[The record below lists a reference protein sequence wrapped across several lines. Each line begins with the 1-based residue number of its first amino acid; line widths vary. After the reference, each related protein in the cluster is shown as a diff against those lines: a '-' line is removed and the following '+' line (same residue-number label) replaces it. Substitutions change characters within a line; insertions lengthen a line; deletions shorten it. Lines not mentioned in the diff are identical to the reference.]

1 MTLEI
6 ALFGSGNKCSSIKFV
21 LNNFINTNSIK
32 VTDVVITS
40 NCEAALVDE
49 RTALKEHVRFHVI
62 PNESINLKERSVFE
76 DGIKSFWS
84 DTPLP
89 NVVMLLGWNFI
100 LTDNFLDFFRKNN
113 CLVLNMHPA
122 LPDSFV
128 GANAIHD
135 TFKQLQAGE
144 MTETGSMIHVV
155 TPNLDRG
162 AVLGVSNVQMN
173 SNYFKTEEEL
183 REVIKMNEKPLISS
197 VVNRLINEYEKDRLG
212 SFLTEMCVP
221 VNKPESKYTPFY
233 RGKVRQVTDIGNN
246 LLLLTASNR
255 ISAFNKHLCEV
266 PDKGRLLNDMS
277 AWWFRNTSHIIPN
290 HFLFSHGTHMVAKR
304 CQPIMLEIIVRAY
317 MTGSS
322 DTSIWTKYNAG
333 ERQMYGLAFR
343 DGYKKN
349 QVLDNLVITPTT
361 KGEVDEPI
369 TREQII
375 VRNYLTERQ
384 IDYIYSKATEL
395 FKFGQVVA
403 AERGLILVDTKYEFG
418 FINDEIVLMDEIHT
432 CDSSRYWLRESYQDK
447 FAQGLEPE
455 KFDKDCIRDYVKS
468 NYSLDEIR
476 DMMSFNIPDN
486 IVAKVNTVY
495 TKYHQMLTNNDTKHH
510 TTMLG
515 YSDDGSVDSFVD
527 AYYNN
532 YHNELVVILAGSTS
546 DREHVEKIKKNL
558 ADYSIHS
565 VEYYKSAHKNTLAVM
580 NILQKY
586 HRDVDT
592 VKRKIVFVTVA
603 GRSNALSGVVAS
615 NVRYPVIACPPFKDK
630 MDMFTNINSSLQCPS
645 KVPVM
650 TVLEPQNVAIATRY
664 MFDM

>member
-6 ALFGSGNKCSSIKFV
+6 ALFCSGSVCSSIKFV
-21 LNNFINTNSIK
+21 LNNFTNTNTVNI
-32 VTDVVITS
+32 TDVVLTS
-40 NCEAALVDE
+40 NCESALVDE
-49 RTALKEHVRFHVI
+49 RAALNERVRFHVI
-62 PNESINLKERSVFE
+62 PNESINLRERSVFE
-76 DGIKSFWS
+76 DCIKNFWK

-89 NVVMLLGWNFI
+89 NVVMLLGWNYI
-100 LTDNFLDFFRKNN
+100 LTDNFIDFFRKNN

-122 LPDSFV
+122 LPNSFV
-128 GANAIHD
+128 GASAVQK
-135 TFKQLQAGE
+135 TFLQLQAGK
-144 MTETGSMIHVV
+144 MCETGSMIHVV

-162 AVLGVSNVQMN
+162 TVLGVSNVQMN
-173 SNYFKTEEEL
+173 SSYLNSEEEL
-183 REVIKMNEKPLISS
+183 RKVIKMHEKPLISN
-197 VVNRLINEYEKDRLG
+197 VINRLINEYEKDELA
-212 SFLTEMCVP
+212 SLITEMRDSEKNTKSRYV
-221 VNKPESKYTPFY
+221 PFY
-233 RGKVRQVTDIGNN
+233 RGKVREVTDIGNN

-290 HFLFSHGTHMVAKR
+290 HFLFSYGNHMVAKR
-304 CQPIMLEIIVRAY
+304 CKPIMLEIIVRAY

-333 ERQMYGLAFR
+333 ERNMYGISFR
-343 DGYKKN
+343 DGYVKN
-349 QVLDNLVITPTT
+349 QPLDNIVITPTT

-375 VRNYLTERQ
+375 ARNYLTERQ
-384 IDYIYSKATEL
+384 IDFIYAKATEL

-418 FINDEIVLMDEIHT
+418 FVNDEIILMDEIHT

-476 DMMSFNIPDN
+476 DMQSFDIPEN
-486 IVAKVNTVY
+486 VVAKVNAVY
-495 TKYHQMLTNNDTKHH
+495 TRYHKMLTNNDNVNMSS
-510 TTMLG
+510 MLG
-515 YSDDGSVDSFVD
+515 YNDCDSIDSFVD

-546 DREHVEKIKKNL
+546 DREHVQKIKKNL

-592 VKRKIVFVTVA
+592 VRRKIVFVTVA

-615 NVRYPVIACPPFKDK
+615 NVKYPVIACPPFKDK